1 MFIQPPS
8 RNEKLLKYALVG
20 IGVALVI
27 TMLSALFFFKIGD
40 DGQKRQATE
49 EKASLTSEQEL
60 KLQEQIAP
68 LIKGGDMKACD
79 SVQNDMYK
87 KVCINNIALNKAEET
102 KDIAY
107 CQYLDNELIERSSCE
122 RQIMNQKAIEKE
134 DKSVCSETKDEKL
147 KQECEDSFLFGM
159 ANKKQDPKLCDQDTD
174 KTKAD
179 QCWNG
184 YYAQKMM
191 IPTDDGKRSSPDCGL
206 FRGEDTKA
214 DCQALASAM
223 KGNDQ
228 QKLMESC
235 QSQKTRTFFQV
246 CMMMNQG
253 GMTPPVMGPKQ

>member
-1 MFIQPPS
+1 MDAYAIFELRNIIVS
-8 RNEKLLKYALVG
+8 RFAG
-20 IGVALVI
+20 I
-27 TMLSALFFFKIGD
+27 IGD
-40 DGQKRQATE
+40 
-49 EKASLTSEQEL
+49 
-60 KLQEQIAP
+60 
-68 LIKGGDMKACD
+68 
-79 SVQNDMYK
+79 VQGNTH
-87 KVCINNIALNKAEET
+87 V
-102 KDIAY
+102 
-107 CQYLDNELIERSSCE
+107 
-122 RQIMNQKAIEKE
+122 
-134 DKSVCSETKDEKL
+134 ETKDEKL